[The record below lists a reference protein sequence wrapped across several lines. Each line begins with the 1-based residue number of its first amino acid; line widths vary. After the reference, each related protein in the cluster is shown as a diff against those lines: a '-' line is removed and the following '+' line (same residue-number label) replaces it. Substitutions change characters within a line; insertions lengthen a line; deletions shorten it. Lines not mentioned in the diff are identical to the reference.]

1 MYHKLATAYRDYTKF
16 NLKVCKPDA
25 VLISGKR
32 FSRSY
37 IQEFYANVVARYD
50 GCIEDLRKYFTKV
63 WSVEAI
69 ADSVLN
75 SGPNS
80 DFAESRIA
88 PKGSLFYLFSNS
100 KLRSQIPET
109 VPGTDL
115 DVEAIAKTAA
125 DMGVCVMWMVY
136 FSATGPYRFPDMLIL
151 KYAGNNRN
159 LFIDPN
165 SRCFDVITSYSKT
178 RRANL
183 MCKSLDKKT
192 SDYLFHYIFVVR
204 AILKHAL
211 SHDYDGMK
219 RDLFNETEG
228 EPANYLLNNF
238 LARSVGGGD
247 SEDDFDPVKHSNNVL
262 NSFVFVDAM
271 SHSLMNYHKFQ
282 SLLKVYP
289 TSIDRSSRLSFR
301 ELRHGMIKLVRE
313 YVKVEGEDMDVM
325 NVKEKLAGHSA
336 TTGQSIYGN
345 DVESGVGADASLDE
359 KYATLINSAW
369 QYWLGLGYGIER
381 EEGESAVAK
390 NTCVKKYFS
399 PNGSI
404 KDLFVA
410 GKKLYGKEFQFREGQ
425 FDVAVEIYLSGT
437 QIIPIQALPGFG
449 ETALFQIPLVALSY
463 GDKKTVSFVF
473 VPYVCLLSNMK
484 LRLSSC
490 GINCGILKDLFVN
503 GPAVEEKD
511 LFCDVY
517 VGTFNDLGSENFVRL
532 VNNWYNIYQDCILGM
547 IVIDEFHNLE
557 TEQSY
562 RGQSFR
568 LIPEINFNLAWKVVV
583 MTGTAGEKGMVKP
596 MKFIGYDK
604 EMSTSMVSNKN
615 RILYFDLVNQIPL
628 KNIVKKF
635 QVFERSTVA
644 ETEVEKLVDRF
655 MEYDT
660 KSKVIIVCKE
670 KVTVEKL
677 YFRQDSEWVHG
688 DLPSEEK
695 IKKSRR
701 FIEDDKCRIMI
712 GTKLVSEG
720 IDIKAVKLVIMLDYL
735 PSIGEYIQTAGRLR
749 EGGVCLS
756 YWTKR
761 SVQTCSVKPDV
772 CIIKQVS
779 KFYDLNY
786 DGHDL
791 CCGHHHNIPEDVANL
806 YHYLNGDGRPRV
818 VEVDASIG
826 DSEHVGNV
834 PSFSSANESSVFED
848 LGPDMDQSENFIA
861 SNDSSFPGWSN
872 EVDMPDNLE
881 NSSRGLV
888 NEDSTNDNNNNS
900 DEILP
905 TPRIVLL
912 PFDHGPNKRRRI
924 ISMKDEIN
932 GLFGSAKNVFE
943 FIGIPSKLCSQL
955 FFYGLNESCL
965 DFPLSVVD
973 NPCPDCLGAKDGG
986 CVCWEF
992 GPAKVKKY
1000 LGLSFILLL
1009 KMIMSEKEFDGV
1021 RKHCLDRGLHAV
1033 MLRYGRSKSVL
1044 FDKFKTSA
1052 LAKFCEI
1059 IVRKPK
1065 LPVPGELFSNDMV
1078 MARCYNMMWE
1088 NIQGRKLD
1096 ILMFFSVK
1104 DCTDQLKGLWE
1115 AGNGD
1120 DLAFKDIE
1128 ADVKRASTTRYQSLP
1143 FIINFGGRP
1152 NYLVSTCG
1160 YVFEEYMILYS
1171 IDKDFKSRS
1180 LYDSRERSRKPPK
1193 VKVPAYQYIMM
1204 MFAVFHNRDFLD
1216 YFYKKFPSLPRVKC
1230 FSHWLKLMT
1239 LSVQFPNDQGRR
1251 LYLVVGAMYYL
1262 YLKGC

>member
-1 MYHKLATAYRDYTKF
+1 
-16 NLKVCKPDA
+16 
-25 VLISGKR
+25 
-32 FSRSY
+32 
-37 IQEFYANVVARYD
+37 
-50 GCIEDLRKYFTKV
+50 
-63 WSVEAI
+63 
-69 ADSVLN
+69 
-75 SGPNS
+75 
-80 DFAESRIA
+80 
-88 PKGSLFYLFSNS
+88 
-100 KLRSQIPET
+100 
-109 VPGTDL
+109 
-115 DVEAIAKTAA
+115 
-125 DMGVCVMWMVY
+125 MGVCAMWMVY
-136 FSATGPYRFPDMLIL
+136 FFATSPYRFPDVLIL

-165 SRCFDVITSYSKT
+165 SRCFISYLKT
-178 RRANL
+178 RCANL

-204 AILKHAL
+204 AILKHSL
-211 SHDYDGMK
+211 GQDYDGMK
-219 RDLFNETEG
+219 RDFFNETEG
-228 EPANYLLNNF
+228 EPASYLLNNF
-238 LARSVGGGD
+238 LARSAGGGD
-247 SEDDFDPVKHSNNVL
+247 SEDDFDPVKYSSNVL
-262 NSFVFVDAM
+262 NSFVFVDGL
-271 SHSLMNYHKFQ
+271 SHTLMHYHKFQ

-289 TSIDRSSRLSFR
+289 MSVHRSSRLSFR
-301 ELRHGMIKLVRE
+301 ELRHGMIKLVRK
-313 YVKVEGEDMDVM
+313 YVKVEGEDIDMM
-325 NVKEKLAGHSA
+325 NVKERLAGHSA
-336 TTGQSIYGN
+336 ATGQGIYGN
-345 DVESGVGADASLDE
+345 DVESGVGADASLEE
-359 KYATLINSAW
+359 KYASLINSAW
-369 QYWLGLGYGIER
+369 QNWLGLGYGKER
-381 EEGESAVAK
+381 EEGGSAVAR
-390 NTCVKKYFS
+390 NACVKKYFS
-399 PNGSI
+399 SNGSI

-449 ETALFQIPLVALSY
+449 KTALFQIPLVALSY
-463 GDKKTVSFVF
+463 GEQKTVSFVF
-473 VPYVCLLSNMK
+473 VPYVCLLSNIK

-503 GPAVEEKD
+503 GPAIEEKN

-604 EMSTSMVSNKN
+604 EMCTSMVSNKN
-615 RILYFDLVNQIPL
+615 RILYFDLVKQIPL

-660 KSKVIIVCKE
+660 KSKVNIVCIQ

-677 YFRQDSEWVHG
+677 ISDMNMTGFDG

-695 IKKSRR
+695 IRKSKR
-701 FIEDDKCRIMI
+701 FIEDEKCRIMI

-720 IDIKAVKLVIMLDYL
+720 IDIKAVKLVIMHDYL
-735 PSIGEYIQTAGRLR
+735 PSIWEYIQTAGRLR

-779 KFYDLNY
+779 KFYELNY

-791 CCGHHHNIPEDVANL
+791 CCGHHHNISEAVANL

-834 PSFSSANESSVFED
+834 PSFSSANESSIFED
-848 LGPDMDQSENFIA
+848 LRPDMDQSENFIA
-861 SNDSSFPGWSN
+861 SNDSSFPGLSN
-872 EVDMPDNLE
+872 EVDMLDNLE
-881 NSSRGLV
+881 KSTRGLV
-888 NEDSTNDNNNNS
+888 NEDSTNDGNNS
-900 DEILP
+900 DEVLP
-905 TPRIVLL
+905 APRIVLL

-932 GLFGSAKNVFE
+932 NLFGSAKNVFE
-943 FIGIPSKLCSQL
+943 FIGIPSKLCSQ
-955 FFYGLNESCL
+955 FIFYGLNESCL

-986 CVCWEF
+986 CVCWEL
-992 GPAKVKKY
+992 GPAKVRRF
-1000 LGLSFILLL
+1000 GFEFILLL

-1033 MLRYGRSKSVL
+1033 MLKYGGSKSLL

-1059 IVRKPK
+1059 IVSKPK
-1065 LPVPGELFSNDMV
+1065 LPVSGELFSNDMV
-1078 MARCYNMMWE
+1078 MTRCYNMMWE
-1088 NIQGRKLD
+1088 DIQGRKLD

-1104 DCTDQLKGLWE
+1104 DCRDQMKGLWE
-1115 AGNGD
+1115 ADNGD

-1180 LYDSRERSRKPPK
+1180 LYDSRDVLGNHPK
-1193 VKVPAYQYIMM
+1193 
-1204 MFAVFHNRDFLD
+1204 
-1216 YFYKKFPSLPRVKC
+1216 
-1230 FSHWLKLMT
+1230 
-1239 LSVQFPNDQGRR
+1239 
-1251 LYLVVGAMYYL
+1251 
-1262 YLKGC
+1262 